1 MQFAYQK
8 PNDFMIYLF
17 IEIRTVLA
25 LALFFQHFIAKSS
38 KFCQYFIP
46 IILKNVHNLEL

>member
-17 IEIRTVLA
+17 IE
-25 LALFFQHFIAKSS
+25 IAKSS